1 MTNWETYVKES
12 YELIKEAETA
22 LSINLEHNVEAY
34 VVHLFAH
41 FLDKPQVNTEP
52 VGIKLMASAN
62 LPVAQRKV
70 LLKDVGDEC
79 LLINAMEWNKRRW
92 PTDTYYAEM
101 GQSAYVT
108 RAFVVRPIEDIYDDL
123 ALEFTTVTQV
133 LRKCRIS

>member
-12 YELIKEAETA
+12 YELIKEAENKLT
-22 LSINLEHNVEAY
+22 INLSHEIEAY
-34 VVHLFAH
+34 IVHVFAH
-41 FLDKPQVNTEP
+41 FLDKPHINTEP
-52 VGIKLMASAN
+52 VGVKLMASAN

-101 GQSAYVT
+101 GMSAYMN
-108 RAFVVRPIEDIYDDL
+108 RAYVQRPIEGLFDDL
-123 ALEFTTVTQV
+123 AYEFETATKI